1 LTGAA
6 DRIFTRRCTC
16 RCPDCGSH
24 QSYMKSEAH
33 RISHG
38 RINPELDAE
47 IKLQALE
54 HMHTFN
60 VVAE

>member
-1 LTGAA
+1 
-6 DRIFTRRCTC
+6 
-16 RCPDCGSH
+16 
-24 QSYMKSEAH
+24 MKSEAH

-38 RINPELDAE
+38 RIDPELDAE
-47 IKLQALE
+47 TKLQALE

>member
-1 LTGAA
+1 
-6 DRIFTRRCTC
+6 
-16 RCPDCGSH
+16 
-24 QSYMKSEAH
+24 MKSEAH

-38 RINPELDAE
+38 RIDSELDAE

>member
-1 LTGAA
+1 MT
-6 DRIFTRRCTC
+6 
-16 RCPDCGSH
+16 
-24 QSYMKSEAH
+24 SEAH

-38 RINPELDAE
+38 RIDPGLDAE

-60 VVAE
+60 VVAQ

>member
-1 LTGAA
+1 VAERPRSDRTG
-6 DRIFTRRCTC
+6 DGQPPGRPCVFYE
-16 RCPDCGSH
+16 
-24 QSYMKSEAH
+24 YMKSEAH

-38 RINPELDAE
+38 RIDPELDAE